1 MQPCPPDHPEFVKMR
16 SGDPYFTHDKALVN
30 ARAWAKS
37 LCFRLQHAKD
47 KNQVAKIQAQL
58 LPHAR
63 EMGIG
68 AHFYCDYGV
77 NITADDNVRLGDNV
91 VMLDGA
97 LIVLSANVVVGD
109 NVVFAAVT
117 HPVTASDRISGLQI
131 ANPITIGTNTIL
143 GNNVT
148 ILPGVNVIAGSRVP
162 DNTVVTRSSVY
173 SE

>member
-1 MQPCPPDHPEFVKMR
+1 MQPCPPDHPEFIKMR
-16 SGDPYFTHDKALVN
+16 NGEPYFTHDKALVN

-37 LCFRLQHAKD
+37 LCFRMQQAKD
-47 KNQVAKIQAQL
+47 ALEATKIQSQL
-58 LPHAR
+58 LPHAKGMR
-63 EMGIG
+63 IG

-97 LIVLSANVVVGD
+97 QITLNANVVVGD
-109 NVVFAAVT
+109 NVVLAAVT
-117 HPVTASDRISGLQI
+117 HPVSASDRISGVQI
-131 ANPITIGTNTIL
+131 AHPITIGANATL

-148 ILPGVNVIAGSRVP
+148 LLPGVNVAAGSQVP
-162 DNTVVTRSSVY
+162 DNTVVTAHSIY